1 MRYPPSLQRLIE
13 ELHKLPGV
21 GPRSAERL
29 AFHLLSA
36 NGKEV
41 ESLAEAIAVVQQA
54 VGRCSGCNYITEEDP
69 CDICRDSGRNRNLL
83 CVVEQPQDVM
93 ALEKT
98 GSFNGLY
105 HVLTGRISPLS
116 GIGPDQLTIEHL
128 IKRVGRDKPQEI
140 VIATNSDIEG
150 EATAVYLAKLLRS
163 LNVSVSRI
171 AYGLP
176 VGGSLDYADDLTIKR
191 AMEGRRQFVA

>member
-1 MRYPPSLQRLIE
+1 MRYPPSLQKLIE

-29 AFHLLSA
+29 AFHLLSTHA
-36 NGKEV
+36 KDV
-41 ESLAEAIAVVQQA
+41 QILAGAIAEVQDK
-54 VGRCSGCNYITEEDP
+54 VRRCSGCNYITQDDP
-69 CDICRDSGRNRNLL
+69 CDICQDATRNRNLL

-116 GIGPDQLTIEHL
+116 GVGPDQLTIEHL
-128 IKRVGRDKPQEI
+128 VKRVARDKPQEI
-140 VIATNSDIEG
+140 VLATNSDIEG
-150 EATAVYLAKLLRS
+150 EATAVYLSKLLRS
-163 LNVSVSRI
+163 LGVSISRI

-176 VGGSLDYADDLTIKR
+176 VGSSLDYADELTIKR
-191 AMEGRRQFVA
+191 AMEGRRQFVS

>member
-1 MRYPPSLQRLIE
+1 MRYPPSLQKLIE

-29 AFHLLSA
+29 AFHLLTA
-36 NGKEV
+36 NSKDV
-41 ESLAEAIAVVQQA
+41 RDLAQAVSVVQQA
-54 VGRCSGCNYITEEDP
+54 VRRCSGCNYITEEDP
-69 CDICRDSGRNRNLL
+69 CEICQDATRNRNLL

-116 GIGPDQLTIEHL
+116 GIGPDQLTMEHL
-128 IKRVGRDKPQEI
+128 IKRIGRDKPQEI

-150 EATAVYLAKLLRS
+150 EATALYLAKLLRP
-163 LNVSVSRI
+163 LDVSVSRI

-176 VGGSLDYADDLTIKR
+176 VGSSLDYADDLTIKR
-191 AMEGRRQFVA
+191 ALEGRREFVA